1 MPDKR
6 GTDNRGSTVPL
17 NKKFFMVY
25 WYFSLVGKRRDIVP
39 VIKRL
44 LAPRLIIE
52 RVICR
57 IHGKTHRAYFHGT
70 KCYICRAASQYK
82 LILKKNFVG
91 YAVQR

>member
-1 MPDKR
+1 
-6 GTDNRGSTVPL
+6 
-17 NKKFFMVY
+17 MVY

-57 IHGKTHRAYFHGT
+57 CIYGIYIAYFRGT
-70 KCYICRAASQYK
+70 KCYICRAASLYK
-82 LILKKNFVG
+82 LIQKNFVG
-91 YAVQR
+91 CVYRGRHRALVSQHNFNPH